1 MNQTPSPSW
10 ISRLFR
16 LSRTGINILVAAA
29 ALTGYFLKTGMVDT
43 GAIAVTI
50 GAFLLAAGCS
60 ALNQVQE
67 VDRDRLM
74 RRTKDR
80 PVASGQMSPV
90 AAALV
95 GFTWILLSGLLFAT
109 LDTPILIHLMLI
121 TIVLYNGIYTPLK
134 TRTPF
139 ALLVGAVMGSFPPL
153 FGWAAGGGLLTDP
166 EIVILALVFYL
177 WQIPH
182 FWLLVDRHREDYVQ
196 AGFPQLFQ
204 SMPQQRYRT
213 LMLIWIVAYM
223 VSILLIPLF
232 FTIHDSSRIL
242 LTFLPAIFLVAGISR
257 RERPG
262 FLFGLVNGSIVLVM
276 VILFLD
282 RALS

>member
-1 MNQTPSPSW
+1 MNQTPPSSLV
-10 ISRLFR
+10 IQLFR

-29 ALTGYFLKTGMVDT
+29 ALTGYFLKTGMVDQ
-43 GAIAVTI
+43 GAVAVTL

-67 VDRDRLM
+67 VNRDRLM

-80 PVASGQMSPV
+80 PVASGQMGRFAASL
-90 AAALV
+90 AALTFLV
-95 GFTWILLSGLLFAT
+95 LSGLLFAA
-109 LDTPILIHLMLI
+109 LDTPVLFHLMLI
-121 TIVLYNGIYTPLK
+121 TIILYNGIYTPLK

-153 FGWAAGGGLLTDP
+153 FGWAAGGGSLINP

-182 FWLLVDRHREDYVQ
+182 FWLLVDRYRSDYVQ

-204 SMPQQRYRT
+204 AMPEPRYRT
-213 LMLIWIVAYM
+213 LMLVWIIAYL

-232 FTIHDSSRIL
+232 FPMHVSARVL
-242 LTFLPAIFLVAGISR
+242 LTILPAVFLVAGIAGR
-257 RERPG
+257 KRPD

-276 VILFLD
+276 IILFLH

>member
-1 MNQTPSPSW
+1 MNQTFSSSL
-10 ISRLFR
+10 IANLFR

-29 ALTGYFLKTGMVDT
+29 ALTGYFLKTGVVDP
-43 GAIAVTI
+43 GAVAVTL

-80 PVASGQMSPV
+80 PVASGKMSRV
-90 AAALV
+90 TASRVGGILLV
-95 GFTWILLSGLLFAT
+95 LSGLLFFT
-109 LDTPILIHLMLI
+109 LHKPVLFVLMLG
-121 TIVLYNGIYTPLK
+121 TVVLYNGIYTPLK
-134 TRTPF
+134 TITPF

-153 FGWAAGGGLLTDP
+153 FGWTAGGGVLTDP
-166 EIVILALVFYL
+166 EILILALVFYL

-182 FWLLVDRHREDYVQ
+182 FWLLVDRYRSDYVQ

-204 SMPQQRYRT
+204 TMPEQRYRT
-213 LMLIWIVAYM
+213 LMLVWIVAYM

-232 FTIHDSSRIL
+232 FPMHVSARVL
-242 LTFLPAIFLVAGISR
+242 LTILPAVFLVAGIAGR
-257 RERPG
+257 KRPG

-276 VILFLD
+276 IILFLH